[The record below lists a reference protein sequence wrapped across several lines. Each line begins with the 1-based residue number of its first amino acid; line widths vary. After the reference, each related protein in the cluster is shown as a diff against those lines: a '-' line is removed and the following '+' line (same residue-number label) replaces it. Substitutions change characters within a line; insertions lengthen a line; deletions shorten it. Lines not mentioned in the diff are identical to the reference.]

1 MGAGTIA
8 MQGTR
13 ISLVEKV
20 RNLDDRRSW
29 SEFHAIYRPLILGY
43 LRKLGLKEHDAEDV
57 TQEVFERLMAIL
69 PKFTLDR
76 QQGRFRT
83 YLWKLTY
90 NTLVARAR
98 WKKVRER
105 AEEEL
110 VRRFSE
116 ADESRSRKDESIFEL
131 EHRRRIF
138 EVVLPGARARASET
152 AWACFHGR
160 LVQRRPA
167 AEIAAELGITE
178 NNVYVHSSRVLQD
191 VKRRCAKIEGEEA
204 DDCDLDVS

>member
-13 ISLVEKV
+13 LSLLDRV
-20 RNLDDRRSW
+20 RNLGDGRSW
-29 SEFHAIYRPLILGY
+29 SEFHAIYYPLIFSY
-43 LRKLGLKEHDAEDV
+43 LRKLGLEEHDAEDV
-57 TQEVFERLMAIL
+57 AQEVFERLMEIL
-69 PKFTLDR
+69 PKFTLNR
-76 QQGRFRT
+76 KRGRFRT

-90 NTLVARAR
+90 NALLARAR
-98 WKKVRER
+98 WKNVRER
-105 AEEEL
+105 AEQEW
-110 VRRFSE
+110 VRRFCE
-116 ADESRSRKDESIFEL
+116 ADESRSRKDEGIFEL

-138 EVVLPGARARASET
+138 AVVLPGARARASET

-191 VKRRCAKIEGEEA
+191 VKRRCAEIEGEEG
-204 DDCDLDVS
+204 DDWDLDVS